1 METNAAFDEQLK
13 GFLRHALTFGG
24 GLLVTKGY
32 VDASEV
38 EALVG
43 AIITLSGFAWSYW
56 IKRSN
61 S

>member
-1 METNAAFDEQLK
+1 MNEQLK
-13 GFLRHALTFGG
+13 GFLRHALTFAG

-32 VDASEV
+32 VETSEV

-43 AIITLSGFAWSYW
+43 AIITLSGFVWSYW
-56 IKRSN
+56 VKRGN

>member
-1 METNAAFDEQLK
+1 MNEQFK

-56 IKRSN
+56 IKRGN